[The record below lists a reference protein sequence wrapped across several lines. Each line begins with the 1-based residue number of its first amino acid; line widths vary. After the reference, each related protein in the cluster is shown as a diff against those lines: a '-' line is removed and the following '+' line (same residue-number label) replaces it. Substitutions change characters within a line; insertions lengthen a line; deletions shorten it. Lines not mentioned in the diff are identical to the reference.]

1 MEGLG
6 ASLREARLRRN
17 LSLDD
22 AEQATKVRRAFL
34 EALEQERWDL
44 LPARAYAQG
53 LLAVYARTLGLD
65 PTPLIALL
73 PPEERDSPE
82 LPAADSH
89 RSRGLP
95 IEALP
100 VRLIVMVLLFVVLAA
115 AGAYLLRS
123 VLADGAPFFG
133 GGSPEAS
140 PEPPAATRAPS
151 IAVVTPTAAAGPG
164 ATTQATPTG
173 VATATG
179 PSAATATLVPA
190 TPTPTGSPA
199 ATVTATAAA
208 ATPTATPL
216 VTTAPALV
224 GRPWPQAV
232 ELLQAAGITA
242 VRREQASDTIPQEQ
256 VISQTP
262 AAGQPLGPDRTITVV
277 VSLGRQGINVP
288 DVVGRPEAEARTLI
302 TQAGLAPGRFANYQ
316 ARGDVPDAVL
326 RSVCVGCVLSTS
338 PGAGSQQPQGATV
351 FLAVR
356 KE

>member
-22 AEQATKVRRAFL
+22 AEQATKVRGAFL

-65 PTPLIALL
+65 PAPLITLM
-73 PPEERDSPE
+73 PPDEPYSMA
-82 LPAADSH
+82 LPAAESH

-95 IEALP
+95 IDALP
-100 VRLIVMVLLFVVLAA
+100 VRVIVMAFLFIVLIA
-115 AGAYLLRS
+115 AGAFLLRS
-123 VLADGAPFFG
+123 VLADGVPFFG
-133 GGSPEAS
+133 SGSPEAP
-140 PEPPAATRAPS
+140 PEPSTATRAPA
-151 IAVVTPTAAAGPG
+151 IAVVTPTVAAGPG
-164 ATTQATPTG
+164 ATPPATPVG
-173 VATATG
+173 VAPAAS

-190 TPTPTGSPA
+190 TPTTTGSPA
-199 ATVTATAAA
+199 STATA
-208 ATPTATPL
+208 ATPTATPS
-216 VTTAPALV
+216 VTTAPALA
-224 GRPWPQAV
+224 GQLWPQAV

-242 VRREQASDTIPQEQ
+242 VRREQVSDTIPQEQ

-277 VSLGRQGINVP
+277 VSLGRQGISVP
-288 DVVGRPEAEARTLI
+288 DVVGRPEAEGRTLI
-302 TQAGLAPGRFANYQ
+302 TQAGLTPGRFANFQ
-316 ARGDVPDAVL
+316 GRSDVPDAVL